1 MLEKIKTIK
10 NFINKNKKL
19 FILFICFFVFYFIL
33 GTILSYYLNTA
44 NYWSVLFDM
53 DTPRVLGD
61 LSLMDYNH
69 YRVSVHPLFV
79 ILFQPIVIFLNLF
92 TSDSIISIILLQS
105 FFGASSVLMSYLILN
120 KITNSYKISLISSII
135 FGLSFGQVMFTASIE
150 TYIFAQFFLLLMWLF
165 AFYKVD
171 KKFEYWDYVFLVLLG
186 IGSIAVTITNFIQ
199 FIIMLFFVVTLNK
212 KINKPII
219 TSIVVIISVISLSV
233 FLAEIQN
240 IIWPSAPNFFTKGI
254 TDFINRTSE
263 ENLYINYNITM
274 NNVINVMNSC
284 FAYSLNIPNYIFP
297 DGAYLIFKDSSLID
311 VFSMTCG
318 IILLL
323 LNIIFII
330 KTKFKISKNKIYYAL
345 SLSLLFNL
353 CLHLIYGNA
362 ISYLYICH
370 FNFLLMFN
378 IIYILN
384 EFHWLNKLS
393 YLYIILIVLMI
404 FSIKNIIQA
413 FLILFSKFPAIEYF
427 RKLPIVIVCFLL
439 IVLILLIFKNKKLK
453 VIFSILILII
463 SIVFWGIINDKIFTG
478 PQTEITKYEESI
490 ENYENQLKIMKNSL
504 LVKHFSQPEE
514 PINIFFFGMA
524 DRTKYVYKDG
534 KLINIKNKEVE
545 YEFDYTKEIIIP
557 NDYTVILQ
565 NKEEIYKIYEN
576 EDGIFL
582 NINDEIT
589 VIDKGS
595 HINLPE
601 FENYKYSE
609 ILKVLHQEILFN
621 IDGSIPKPNIFG
633 YSSAWYRDAMLA
645 TMVLEYTNNTDLL
658 IPWVKS
664 IKSIY
669 DYSRSKDIKETDNL
683 GELLY
688 ILGAVG
694 VKREDLISDVLIE
707 IENLKQEDGS
717 IKGMVDGLEQKYY
730 PTVLAIFGAKK
741 LGITL
746 DLVVPQYDDSYAKL
760 TWYSD
765 YRIATDMNINSKY
778 FPYLNWAFYHY
789 SPYTTLFILNEI
801 YPLSYEADETDSQIM
816 IESECLI
823 SEYYCKEK
831 VYLSHMWHASEMFLL
846 LITE

>member
-1 MLEKIKTIK
+1 M
-10 NFINKNKKL
+10 
-19 FILFICFFVFYFIL
+19 
-33 GTILSYYLNTA
+33 
-44 NYWSVLFDM
+44 
-53 DTPRVLGD
+53 
-61 LSLMDYNH
+61 
-69 YRVSVHPLFV
+69 
-79 ILFQPIVIFLNLF
+79 
-92 TSDSIISIILLQS
+92 
-105 FFGASSVLMSYLILN
+105 
-120 KITNSYKISLISSII
+120 
-135 FGLSFGQVMFTASIE
+135 
-150 TYIFAQFFLLLMWLF
+150 
-165 AFYKVD
+165 
-171 KKFEYWDYVFLVLLG
+171 
-186 IGSIAVTITNFIQ
+186 
-199 FIIMLFFVVTLNK
+199 
-212 KINKPII
+212 
-219 TSIVVIISVISLSV
+219 
-233 FLAEIQN
+233 
-240 IIWPSAPNFFTKGI
+240 
-254 TDFINRTSE
+254 
-263 ENLYINYNITM
+263 
-274 NNVINVMNSC
+274 
-284 FAYSLNIPNYIFP
+284 
-297 DGAYLIFKDSSLID
+297 
-311 VFSMTCG
+311 
-318 IILLL
+318 
-323 LNIIFII
+323 
-330 KTKFKISKNKIYYAL
+330 
-345 SLSLLFNL
+345 
-353 CLHLIYGNA
+353 
-362 ISYLYICH
+362 
-370 FNFLLMFN
+370 
-378 IIYILN
+378 
-384 EFHWLNKLS
+384 
-393 YLYIILIVLMI
+393 
-404 FSIKNIIQA
+404 
-413 FLILFSKFPAIEYF
+413 
-427 RKLPIVIVCFLL
+427 
-439 IVLILLIFKNKKLK
+439 
-453 VIFSILILII
+453 
-463 SIVFWGIINDKIFTG
+463 
-478 PQTEITKYEESI
+478 
-490 ENYENQLKIMKNSL
+490 
-504 LVKHFSQPEE
+504 
-514 PINIFFFGMA
+514 
-524 DRTKYVYKDG
+524 
-534 KLINIKNKEVE
+534 
-545 YEFDYTKEIIIP
+545 
-557 NDYTVILQ
+557 ILQ